1 MKSVAVVLLLCP
13 LCSAEICVD
22 NGVPCASVADT
33 TSLLQVKSILAP
45 GDSRAGASTDMN
57 HAGSNC
63 DIKTCHDKK
72 FIKENGW
79 EKSQGGI
86 CSKRACVDCQECS
99 RGQEYGKLEDEFNA
113 RTTAAGHAQHRA
125 GELSHA
131 AAQYKKGQEVM
142 VMQRDTG
149 EWVKATI
156 KEIHTDGVSYSRK
169 GRSKTLGDMS
179 RICPYY
185 HSGNVVFVKSS
196 DGTWVKSKSGQNVPG
211 QSDALDGAGMNVAY
225 IERKGKKVVA
235 WNNVATMVSSKPG
248 R

>member
-33 TSLLQVKSILAP
+33 ITLLQVKSSLEP
-45 GDSRAGASTDMN
+45 GVSRAGASTDMN

-63 DIKTCHDKK
+63 DIKTCHDNK
-72 FIKENGW
+72 FIKQNGW
-79 EKSQGGI
+79 SKSQGGI
-86 CSKRACVDCQECS
+86 CSKRACVDCQECT

-113 RTTAAGHAQHRA
+113 RTKEAGHAQHRA
-125 GELSHA
+125 NELGHA

-142 VMQRDTG
+142 VKQSADG

-156 KEIHTDGVSYSRK
+156 TEIHTDGVSYSRK
-169 GRSKTLGDMS
+169 GRSKSLGDMS

-185 HSGNVVFVKSS
+185 HNGNVVFVKSS

-211 QSDALDGAGMNVAY
+211 QSDAKGGAGMWIEY
-225 IERKGKKVVA
+225 IDRKGKKLVS
-235 WNNVATMVSSKPG
+235 WNKVATTVSSKPG